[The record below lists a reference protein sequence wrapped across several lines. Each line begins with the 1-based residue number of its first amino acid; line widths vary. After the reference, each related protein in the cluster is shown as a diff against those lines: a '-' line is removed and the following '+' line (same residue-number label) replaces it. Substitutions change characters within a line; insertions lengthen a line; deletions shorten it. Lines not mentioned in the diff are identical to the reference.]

1 MLYSCLQAIFNLPD
15 PIVATFSKFP
25 TFWICKTL
33 LFQILLSFELS
44 CWYRL
49 KKTHLFDGNVWMF
62 GGGVQEN
69 VPRIPFNLRSSNL
82 QHFPATGR
90 GTFVSS
96 NLRVSDPSLNCDS
109 KHISFWT
116 CHLRAT
122 SEMAINRSGAMWH
135 VRTPSHPTFK
145 SKIWTHTPCR
155 EWEGVFYQLHEFIS
169 SQLLWLILK
178 LMTCFT
184 YMNIVA
190 HQLRQQAMEQSAI
203 LFLCTNVSF

>member
-90 GTFVSS
+90 GTSTFVSS

-145 SKIWTHTPCR
+145 SKIWTQHPLQRMVRGFLSITWIYF
-155 EWEGVFYQLHEFIS
+155 ESVIVTHFETHDMFYIHEHSSSPAETTSYGTISHPFSLH
-169 SQLLWLILK
+169 
-178 LMTCFT
+178 
-184 YMNIVA
+184 
-190 HQLRQQAMEQSAI
+190 
-203 LFLCTNVSF
+203 